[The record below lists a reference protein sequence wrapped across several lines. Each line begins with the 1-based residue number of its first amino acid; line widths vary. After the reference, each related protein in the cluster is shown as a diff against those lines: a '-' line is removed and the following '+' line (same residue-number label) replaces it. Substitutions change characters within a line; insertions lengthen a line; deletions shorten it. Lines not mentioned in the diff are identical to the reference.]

1 VRPARRSSTEAG
13 VTGLGQGPTSYQPSE
28 RQLARVA
35 YRRARTRR
43 SLLIAV
49 ASTVVVVGA
58 ICFVVGTST
67 GWPRFRDSFFDL
79 PVGWHALPNLLR
91 GLWTNVQIMLISEVC
106 ILVLATVIAVMR
118 TLQGPVFLPLR
129 IFAALYTD
137 IFRGLPLL
145 IVLLL
150 VGYGLPSLRLSF
162 LPESEF
168 VLGITAL
175 VLTYAAYVA
184 EVLRAG
190 IQSVH
195 PSQRASARAL
205 GLTYGQSMRYVV
217 FPQAVRRVLPALL
230 NDFVSLQKDTS
241 LVYVLS
247 VGEMVLVAQNE
258 SLNDFKFVYLVFAG
272 FVFVLL
278 TIPLTRLTDWIAKR
292 NGWINAGGIL

>member
-1 VRPARRSSTEAG
+1 MTALEK
-13 VTGLGQGPTSYQPSE
+13 GPTSYQPSD
-28 RQLARVA
+28 RHLARVA

-43 SLLIAV
+43 SLLIAA

-58 ICFVVGTST
+58 VCLVVGTST
-67 GWPRFRDSFFDL
+67 GWPRFRDSFFDM
-79 PVGWHALPNLLR
+79 PVGWHAVPALLH

-106 ILVLATVIAVMR
+106 ILVLAALVAVMR
-118 TLQGPVFLPLR
+118 TLEGPVFLPLR

-137 IFRGLPLL
+137 IFRGLPML

-162 LPESEF
+162 IPQSEF
-168 VLGITAL
+168 VLGIMSL
-175 VLTYAAYVA
+175 VLTYTAYVA

-190 IQSVH
+190 IESVH

-205 GLTYGQSMRYVV
+205 GLSYAQSMRFVV
-217 FPQAVRRVLPALL
+217 FPQAVRRVMPALL
-230 NDFVSLQKDTS
+230 NDFVSLQKDSS

-247 VGEMVLVAQNE
+247 VGEMVLVAENE
-258 SLNDFKFVYLVFAG
+258 SLNNFKFVYLVFAG

-278 TIPLTRLTDWIAKR
+278 TIPLTRLTDWIARR